1 MVLGQ
6 VLQRVQDGLQL
17 VDDEL
22 RRGEEEGDQED
33 EEVGEDLLD
42 EGPVHITHSSRWR
55 GCGPAETT
63 GPARPLH
70 LLLFDVM

>member
-42 EGPVHITHSSRWR
+42 EGPVPVAKDNRMGH
-55 GCGPAETT
+55 
-63 GPARPLH
+63 
-70 LLLFDVM
+70 